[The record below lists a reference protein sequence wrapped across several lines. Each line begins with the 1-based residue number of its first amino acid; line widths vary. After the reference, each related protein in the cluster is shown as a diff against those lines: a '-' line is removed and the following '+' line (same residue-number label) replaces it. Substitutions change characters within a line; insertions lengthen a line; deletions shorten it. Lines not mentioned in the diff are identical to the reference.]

1 MDVKYAN
8 IFLATP
14 SKFTQIWISGLKIY
28 HLATRSRIIFFVSFF
43 LTVKLLQTIYDHQK
57 LEKGGN
63 TLFEKIAFHLPNEKP
78 SIILGPGE
86 STIVKLCL

>member
-1 MDVKYAN
+1 
-8 IFLATP
+8 
-14 SKFTQIWISGLKIY
+14 
-28 HLATRSRIIFFVSFF
+28 
-43 LTVKLLQTIYDHQK
+43 VKLLQTIYDHQK